1 MAPHIVYGQEVGQ
14 ITAKMHK
21 KTIES
26 VKVLDG
32 YLCIIQKR
40 LKIIKFGFQK
50 SISDKFLRY

>member
-14 ITAKMHK
+14 ITAKIHK

-50 SISDKFLRY
+50 

>member
-26 VKVLDG
+26 VTVLDG
-32 YLCIIQKR
+32 YLCIYIIQKR
-40 LKIIKFGFQK
+40 LKIQIWF
-50 SISDKFLRY
+50 SETNS